1 MLRRVVI
8 SFTLIF
14 GLFGNSASLGA
25 SEAPLIL
32 SGKVSS
38 AAKQIVNAPRSS
50 SWQIQIQWMAEEGD
64 IVEQGQP
71 VVVFDGAA
79 TQAQL
84 EQNRER
90 LETLQLE
97 FTQQQM
103 RLEQAVTEAQG
114 RLNVAQMRTAKARI
128 PVAIVSDTINAYQRG
143 QNELALERALME
155 QGKAREAVT
164 EAKQQLTAGM
174 EKKRIDILQVEDEI
188 NYLEGLMEKL
198 NVTAQHTGSVSYA
211 LHPWYGSK
219 LRSGMNVQQSW
230 KVLDVQASTNLQVEA
245 YVHEIDALRLTVG
258 DKVKLTFDAFAQ
270 QQFAG
275 TIQAIASQAE
285 KNPLLSNAS
294 YFPVTIT
301 FDTLPERDLYI
312 GMSVRVE
319 AFASAS
325 QTARAEYAGP
335 DAMTVPGELKSLQDL
350 SFGPPSISRM
360 WNYKLQRIISDN
372 ATVKQG
378 DVLLKLDGQ
387 DLRNRLVGRQADL
400 DAARKEL
407 ENIILQDEARTKDLE
422 LALAEARMNEEKAQ
436 RKAQITDAS
445 RSEIERKQ
453 QQADWDITRVLSE
466 QAQQRLDEH
475 RSRTVLNQQVQT
487 ARIANLN
494 SRVKEIQSNMARL
507 TVTSP
512 VDGIALVN
520 RNNDGDKYA
529 AGDNVH
535 MGNTLV
541 NVPSLDKLAVKLEID
556 EADTQKVAIGQ
567 RVDVVLTAYPERT
580 FKGLITNKGKAYR
593 AKSQR
598 NQRVVFEAWVTLDE
612 LAGNI
617 MRPGMQAN
625 VTLPLDTNGLAFVPA
640 TAADIARQ
648 QPTKNNKLQEQSL

>member
-1 MLRRVVI
+1 MLRR
-8 SFTLIF
+8 LIIVCA
-14 GLFGNSASLGA
+14 LLSSSLGLNA
-25 SEAPLIL
+25 TVSAADTPLIL

-90 LETLQLE
+90 LETLKLE

-114 RLNVAQMRTAKARI
+114 RFNVAQMRTAKARI

-164 EAKQQLTAGM
+164 EAQQQLQAGM

-198 NVTAQHTGSVSYA
+198 NVVAQHTGSVSYA
-211 LHPWYGSK
+211 LHPWYGTK

-230 KVLDVQASTNLQVEA
+230 KVLDVQASTDLQVEA
-245 YVHEIDALRLTVG
+245 FVHEIDALKLAAG
-258 DKVKLTFDAFAQ
+258 DQVTLTFDAFPQ
-270 QQFAG
+270 QQFSG
-275 TIQAIASQAE
+275 RIQSIASQAE

-294 YFPVTIT
+294 YFPVTIE
-301 FDTLPERDLYI
+301 FASLPERDLYI

-319 AFASAS
+319 AFATAS
-325 QTARAEYAGP
+325 STTDADYAGP
-335 DAMTVPGELKSLQDL
+335 STMTVPAELKSLQDL
-350 SFGPPSISRM
+350 AFGPPSISRM
-360 WNYKLQRIISDN
+360 WNYKLQRIIADN
-372 ATVKQG
+372 AAVKKG
-378 DVLLKLDGQ
+378 DVLLKFDGQ

-422 LALAEARMNEEKAQ
+422 LALAEAQMNEEKAQ

-475 RSRTVLNQQVQT
+475 RLRMVLNQQVQT

-494 SRVKEIQSNMARL
+494 SRVKEIQNNMARL
-507 TVTSP
+507 TVKSP

-541 NVPSLDKLAVKLEID
+541 NVPSLDKLAVKMEID
-556 EADTQKVAIGQ
+556 ESDTQKVAIGQ
-567 RVDVVLTAYPERT
+567 RVDVVLSAYPERT
-580 FKGLITNKGKAYR
+580 FKGQITSKGKAYR

-612 LAGNI
+612 LASDI

-625 VTLPLDTNGLAFVPA
+625 VTLPLDSNGLALINTTTTDVAQLPSSA
-640 TAADIARQ
+640 PHNQ
-648 QPTKNNKLQEQSL
+648 QEQ